1 MQNYARKHR
10 IPIDLLGYEFEV
22 IPQDTADTAPEDGV
36 YIHGLFLDGAR
47 WDRTKGMLT
56 EQYPKVLFDAMP
68 IIWIKPTVKSDI
80 KESNAY
86 VCPLYKTSERKGVL
100 STTGHSTNFVIALR
114 LNTDLPVQHW
124 IKRGVALLCQLDD

>member
-1 MQNYARKHR
+1 MQNNEKVSAVVS
-10 IPIDLLGYEFEV
+10 DLSIVMESR
-22 IPQDTADTAPEDGV
+22 EDSDV
-36 YIHGLFLDGAR
+36 SKFVSR
-47 WDRTKGMLT
+47 GMLT

-68 IIWIKPTVKSDI
+68 IIWIKPTVKWDI

-100 STTGHSTNFVIALR
+100 STTGHSTNFVIALK
-114 LNTDLPVQHW
+114 LSTDQPVQHW

>member
-1 MQNYARKHR
+1 YFLQ
-10 IPIDLLGYEFEV
+10 V
-22 IPQDTADTAPEDGV
+22 IPQDTADPAPEDGV

-47 WDRTKGMLT
+47 WDRAKGMLT

-100 STTGHSTNFVIALR
+100 STTGHSTNFVIALK
-114 LNTDLPVQHW
+114 LNTDQPVQHW